1 MIKGLLIDTD
11 YAVIGRMASLAAT
24 YAVEEHGTQV
34 HTYTIDEFVSRFD
47 SAFPDFAGQVTAGKL
62 RA

>member
-1 MIKGLLIDTD
+1 
-11 YAVIGRMASLAAT
+11 MASLAAT
-24 YAVEEHGTQV
+24 FAVEEHGTQM